1 MPRVRIS
8 LILISDKRK
17 QNRYCWLAY
26 CWLAWLWYILDMSPP
41 SLVPER
47 ATYGFVSCLLCY
59 VSFGIYLVWAY
70 IPRSYQEWLGLT
82 YWPNK
87 FFAVAIPPF
96 LCVLFLVSFVIYEG
110 FIFINTAPV
119 DSPDILSNSQKEDF
133 DNLPAETITPIEE
146 LSIIDVN
153 KALYSTWLFY
163 FLWKCF
169 VDIIYLLH

>member
-1 MPRVRIS
+1 
-8 LILISDKRK
+8 
-17 QNRYCWLAY
+17 
-26 CWLAWLWYILDMSPP
+26 MSPP

-87 FFAVAIPPF
+87 FLAVAIPPF
-96 LCVLFLVSFVIYEG
+96 LCVLFLMSFVIYEG

-153 KALYSTWLFY
+153 KALYSTWLLY